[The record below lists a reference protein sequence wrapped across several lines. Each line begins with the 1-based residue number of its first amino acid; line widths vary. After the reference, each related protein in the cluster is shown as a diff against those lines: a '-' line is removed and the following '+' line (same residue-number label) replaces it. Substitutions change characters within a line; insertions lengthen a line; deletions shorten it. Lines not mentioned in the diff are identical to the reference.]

1 MIGNLNSKCSFLTP
15 CCPGGHAFHPLK
27 STYTFFIHYLHYKH
41 RATFTDNVLIQVISF
56 ILIKWVSYNIPPKW
70 QPETKPMTKLHT
82 LRFKYPHNCQMFQWF
97 AHSLLSFFPLWWK
110 KKSMSYFVKKT
121 VCLHL
126 FPTKNSFNLQ
136 RQKIPPILSNDMHF
150 FPHYKS

>member
-82 LRFKYPHNCQMFQWF
+82 LCFKYPHNCQMFQWF
-97 AHSLLSFFPLWWK
+97 AHSLLSFFFPVVK
-110 KKSMSYFVKKT
+110 KKINELLCEKNCMSTFISNKEF
-121 VCLHL
+121 LQ
-126 FPTKNSFNLQ
+126 PTKTKNPANL
-136 RQKIPPILSNDMHF
+136 I
-150 FPHYKS
+150 